1 MMAQLS
7 FLREIPTEGLLSL
20 PQHREA
26 LARLKYIIAS
36 KGFGVMTGSP
46 GMGKSSILRTLDASL
61 DKSRF
66 LFCYINDADLKPK
79 NLYSKIP
86 YYLSVQPSTYLDRM
100 KKQFRDAV
108 VNLYDT
114 HDRLPIIVID
124 NAQDLPIQTIKEIR
138 YLLNFE
144 IDAKSLLSLIL
155 VGHPELRDTLKLR
168 SFEAVSQCITA
179 HYRLSPLDEKQ
190 TYEYISHHLNLSQ
203 LKMLFPEDVVN
214 RIHQFTSGIPRVINQ
229 ICRHCLIDMESN
241 QLELADHQVLER
253 VLSEFQY

>member
-1 MMAQLS
+1 MMAPQS
-7 FLREIPTEGLLSL
+7 FLREIPTENLLSL
-20 PQHREA
+20 SQHREA
-26 LARLKYIIAS
+26 LARLKYVVAS

-46 GMGKSSILRTLDASL
+46 GSGKSSVLRTLDASL

-79 NLYSKIP
+79 NLYSKIL
-86 YYLSVQPSTYLDRM
+86 YSLSVQPSAYLDRM

-108 VNLYDT
+108 ASLFDT
-114 HDRLPIIVID
+114 HDRLPVIVID

-190 TYEYISHHLNLSQ
+190 TYDYISHQLKLSQ
-203 LKMLFPEDVVN
+203 LNMLFPEDLVK
-214 RIHQFTSGIPRVINQ
+214 RIYQFTAGIPRVINQ

-241 QLELADHQVLER
+241 QLALADHQVLER

>member
-1 MMAQLS
+1 MIAPLS
-7 FLREIPTEGLLSL
+7 FLREISTEDLLSL

-26 LARLKYIIAS
+26 LARLKYVLSS

-46 GMGKSSILRTLDASL
+46 GLGKSSVLRMLEASL

-79 NLYSKIP
+79 TLYAKILFA
-86 YYLSVQPSTYLDRM
+86 LSVQPSAFLDRM

-108 VNLYDT
+108 ISLFDT
-114 HDRLPIIVID
+114 HDRLPVIVID
-124 NAQDLPIQTIKEIR
+124 NAQDLPVQTIREFR
-138 YLLNFE
+138 YLMSFE
-144 IDAKSLLSLIL
+144 IDAKSMLALIL

-168 SFEAVSQCITA
+168 SFESVSQCITA

-190 TYEYISHHLNLSQ
+190 TYDYIAHQ
-203 LKMLFPEDVVN
+203 LKLSHASMLFPEDVVK

>member
-1 MMAQLS
+1 MMAPLS
-7 FLREIPTEGLLSL
+7 FLREIPTENLLSL

-26 LARLKYIIAS
+26 LARLKYVLSS

-46 GMGKSSILRTLDASL
+46 GMGKSSVIRMLEASL

-79 NLYSKIP
+79 NLYGKIL
-86 YYLSVQPSTYLDRM
+86 YSLAVQPSVYLDRM

-108 VNLYDT
+108 VTLYDT
-114 HDRLPIIVID
+114 HDRLPVIVID
-124 NAQDLPIQTIKEIR
+124 NTQDLPVQTIKEIR
-138 YLLNFE
+138 YILNFE
-144 IDAKSLLSLIL
+144 IDAKSMLAIIL

-168 SFEAVSQCITA
+168 AFEAVSQCITA

-190 TYEYISHHLNLSQ
+190 TYEYIAHQLKLSQ
-203 LKMLFPEDVVN
+203 LTMLFPEDIVK